1 MSKNLD
7 KLRHYTDSIRNQAL
21 SLRDISDAFYMT
33 GNEKMSE
40 TLTGIADSLLDCS
53 VNINQAIGN
62 EVTEQFK
69 RAQESSANL
78 VKAALSVGM
87 KRKDK

>member
-1 MSKNLD
+1 MGKNLD
-7 KLRHYTDSIRNQAL
+7 KIHHYTDSIRSQAL
-21 SLRDISDAFYMT
+21 SLRDIADAFYMT

-40 TLTGIADSLLDCS
+40 TLTGMADSLLDYS
-53 VNINQAIGN
+53 VGINQAIVN

-78 VKAALSVGM
+78 VKAALSVSM
-87 KRKDK
+87 QRKDK